1 MRRFPPDASNPGYR
15 RHSTFVTPF
24 QEKPRVS
31 PLSHEQFMRLF
42 LQSER
47 EILRYVMAI
56 VPNVADARDILQETA
71 LALWKAIDK
80 YDPERPFIPWACR
93 FALNEARMFLRT
105 EGRRKRFIREDL
117 VAMLEA
123 RRIEMAPQLDA
134 RREHLRE
141 CLDQLPADQRSLV
154 RGYYFDDE
162 TVPAIAERLARTVE
176 AVYKS
181 LQRIRQ
187 ALEAC
192 IGRKERLAATGSSS

>member
-1 MRRFPPDASNPGYR
+1 MPS
-15 RHSTFVTPF
+15 
-24 QEKPRVS
+24 
-31 PLSHEQFMRLF
+31 LSHEQFMRLF

-71 LALWKAIDK
+71 LSLWKAIDQ
-80 YDPERPFIPWACR
+80 YDPERPFIPWASR
-93 FALNEARMFLRT
+93 FALNQARMFLRA

-117 VAMLEA
+117 VTMLEA
-123 RRIEMAPQLDA
+123 RRIEIAPQLDA

-141 CLDQLPADQRSLV
+141 CLDHLPADQQSLV

-162 TVPAIAERLARTVE
+162 TVPAIAERLSRTVE

-181 LQRIRQ
+181 LQRIRHV
-187 ALEAC
+187 LEAC
-192 IGRKERLAATGSSS
+192 IGRKERLSAAGSRS

>member
-1 MRRFPPDASNPGYR
+1 MRSFPPETSNPTDR
-15 RHSTFVTPF
+15 RHSTFVTAF
-24 QEKPRVS
+24 QEKNRMS

-42 LQSER
+42 LQSEQ
-47 EILRYVMAI
+47 EILRYAMAI

-71 LALWKAIDK
+71 LSLWKAIDQ
-80 YDPERPFIPWACR
+80 YDPDRPFVPWACR

-123 RRIEMAPQLDA
+123 RRIEIAPQLDA

-141 CLDQLPADQRSLV
+141 CLDQLPADQQSLV

-162 TVPAIAERLARTVE
+162 SVPAIAERLSRTVE

-181 LQRIRQ
+181 LQRIRYV
-187 ALEAC
+187 LEAC
-192 IGRKERLAATGSSS
+192 IGRKERLSGSGSTS

>member
-1 MRRFPPDASNPGYR
+1 MP
-15 RHSTFVTPF
+15 T
-24 QEKPRVS
+24 
-31 PLSHEQFMRLF
+31 LSHEQFMRLF

-93 FALNEARMFLRT
+93 FALNETRMFLRT
-105 EGRRKRFIREDL
+105 DGRRKRFIREDL

-123 RRIEMAPQLDA
+123 RRFEIAPQLDT

-141 CLDQLPADQRSLV
+141 CLDQLPADQRSLI
-154 RGYYFDDE
+154 RGYYFDDD
-162 TVPAIAERLARTVE
+162 TVPGLAERLGRSVE

-192 IGRKERLAATGSSS
+192 IDSKAQLEAAGPNS

>member
-1 MRRFPPDASNPGYR
+1 M
-15 RHSTFVTPF
+15 
-24 QEKPRVS
+24 S

-117 VAMLEA
+117 AAMLEA
-123 RRIEMAPQLDA
+123 RRIEMALQLDA

-141 CLDQLPADQRSLV
+141 WFDQLPADQRNLV

-162 TVPAIAERLARTVE
+162 TVPAIAERLSRTVE

-192 IGRKERLAATGSSS
+192 VGRKERLSAAGSHS

>member
-1 MRRFPPDASNPGYR
+1 MSGLPRLRQRRVVNASPTDP
-15 RHSTFVTPF
+15 HVP
-24 QEKPRVS
+24 

-123 RRIEMAPQLDA
+123 RRIEMAPLLDA

-154 RGYYFDDE
+154 RGYYFDNE
-162 TVPAIAERLARTVE
+162 TVPGIAERLGRTAD
-176 AVYKS
+176 AVYKA

-192 IGRKERLAATGSSS
+192 VGRKERLSSAGSHS

>member
-1 MRRFPPDASNPGYR
+1 
-15 RHSTFVTPF
+15 
-24 QEKPRVS
+24 
-31 PLSHEQFMRLF
+31 
-42 LQSER
+42 
-47 EILRYVMAI
+47 
-56 VPNVADARDILQETA
+56 
-71 LALWKAIDK
+71 LALWKAINK

-141 CLDQLPADQRSLV
+141 CLEQLPADQQSLV

-162 TVPAIAERLARTVE
+162 TVPVIADRLGRTAD
-176 AVYKS
+176 AVYKA

-192 IGRKERLAATGSSS
+192 VGRKERLSAAGSHS

>member
-1 MRRFPPDASNPGYR
+1 M
-15 RHSTFVTPF
+15 
-24 QEKPRVS
+24 S
-31 PLSHEQFMRLF
+31 PLSHEQFMRPF

-117 VAMLEA
+117 VTMLEA
-123 RRIEMAPQLDA
+123 RRIEIAPQLDA

-162 TVPAIAERLARTVE
+162 TVPAIAERLSRTVE

-192 IGRKERLAATGSSS
+192 VGRKERLSAAGSHS